1 MELNTKCF
9 VCNIKTDEW
18 RSGLCGLMSQHSSTL
33 ITVLIRSILGSF
45 QLSRNVD
52 DESNCICSDCLSRIE
67 DCDWQRIAAQRCE
80 RELYELLLQTET
92 QCKTEQIHIDN
103 PILRARL
110 SVEPLLDATDGTFD
124 TMKKQQHKSEDQSI
138 DYDYGSED
146 VIQEGATDELDTD
159 NSDNDPSFQCEIE
172 QNTSGDDALS
182 SRSLARHTST
192 RSRTKRQ
199 HSSQDKLRNSKAII
213 KNERKPETEKSYKCS
228 QCGEELRTRD
238 SLRVRIKRMTFFLLV
253 VLSFCRFFTFTGS

>member
-33 ITVLIRSILGSF
+33 ITVLIRSILGNF

-52 DESNCICSDCLSRIE
+52 NESNCICSDCLSRIE

-80 RELYELLLQTET
+80 RELYDLLVQTET
-92 QCKTEQIHIDN
+92 QCKTEQIHTEN

-110 SVEPLLDATDGTFD
+110 SVEPLLDVKDGTL
-124 TMKKQQHKSEDQSI
+124 KQHKHESKDQSTNC
-138 DYDYGSED
+138 DYGSED
-146 VIQEGATDELDTD
+146 VIQEDTADDVDTD

-238 SLRVRIKRMTFFLLV
+238 SLRVGIKRMTFFLLV